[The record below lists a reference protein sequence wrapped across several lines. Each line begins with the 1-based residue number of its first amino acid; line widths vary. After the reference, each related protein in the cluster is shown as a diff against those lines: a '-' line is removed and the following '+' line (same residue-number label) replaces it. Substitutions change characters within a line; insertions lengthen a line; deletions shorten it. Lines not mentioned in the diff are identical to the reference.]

1 MASNTETGHSVN
13 ISNFK
18 LLIDKCTAFGAPYN
32 PSNVRLTIANMT
44 TLWTTADTS
53 HQTLTAAIQAAKAPI
68 NDRQILFEP
77 TEKLV
82 TRTLN
87 YFKSTDASDQVKA
100 DAKGLADRF
109 RGYGVKVD
117 KLPDGTPDPAD
128 VSTSHQGFVQKADT
142 FKQLVD
148 LYGGDANYVPN
159 EADLKVPALQLLA
172 TAMKTANDNI
182 GTIIAPV
189 GTARITRDKALYEEK
204 TGIVDVAQACKDYV
218 KGVFGATAAETKT
231 VTGIKFTRP

>member
-1 MASNTETGHSVN
+1 MASNSETGHSVN

-18 LLIDKCTAFGAPYN
+18 LLIDKCTAFGVPYN
-32 PSNVRLTIANMT
+32 PSRDDLLIANMT
-44 TLWTTADTS
+44 TLWTEGDTS
-53 HQTLTAAIQAAKAPI
+53 HQTLTTAIQTAKNPI
-68 NDRQILFEP
+68 NARQILFEP

-87 YFKSTDASDQVKA
+87 YFKSTAASDQIKA

-117 KLPDGTPDPAD
+117 ELPDGTPDPAD
-128 VSTSHQGFVQKADT
+128 VITSHQGFVQKADT

-148 LYGGDANYVPN
+148 LYKSEPLYAPN
-159 EADLKVPALQLLA
+159 ETDLKIVALDALA

-182 GTIIAPV
+182 GTIITPV
-189 GTARITRDKALYEEK
+189 GTARVTRDKALYDK
-204 TGIVDVAQACKDYV
+204 DPGMVDIAQACKNYV
-218 KGVFGATAAETKT
+218 KGLYGATSAESKLA
-231 VTGIKFTRP
+231 TGIKFTRP